1 MCVLEFANEMLGP
14 NGQLNLA
21 LCEYDTYYPD
31 YGLEGALQKFG
42 GRFKFVE
49 KVKMSDKYKENRHVS
64 SKGRGT
70 LIPSI
75 ETSGYEHVY
84 VKTKDD

>member
-42 GRFKFVE
+42 GRFKFDE
-49 KVKMSDKYKENRHVS
+49 KYLMSEKYKDYRHVS
-64 SKGRGT
+64 SLGSDAAIKEILT
-70 LIPSI
+70 L
-75 ETSGYEHVY
+75 GFEHIY
-84 VKTKDD
+84 AIKDK